1 MCTYYF
7 YLFIYLSK
15 RGQLTQAKDILY
27 LCTLVLFVVEEGILF
42 YQRLD
47 KVTPAALKK
56 EH

>member
-47 KVTPAALKK
+47 KVTPAAMKK